1 MDRMLLDTVHKLS
14 KFMNFQVEKCG
25 NNGTFYED
33 TKYRK
38 SNHKVLLYVIRG
50 KSSITSTGPVS
61 RTEGNFLPL

>member
-1 MDRMLLDTVHKLS
+1 
-14 KFMNFQVEKCG
+14 MNFQVENVEIMAHSMKIQ
-25 NNGTFYED
+25 
-33 TKYRK
+33 KYRN